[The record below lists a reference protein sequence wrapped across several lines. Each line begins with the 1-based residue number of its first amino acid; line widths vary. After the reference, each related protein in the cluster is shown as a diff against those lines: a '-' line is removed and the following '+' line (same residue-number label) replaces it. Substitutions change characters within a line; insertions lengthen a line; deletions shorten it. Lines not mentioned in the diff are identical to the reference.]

1 MAIPSNSEPFSA
13 IRVLGGVK
21 NAGSGGNSGPGQFP
35 LYKFKK
41 GNREHRS
48 DRAPLLR
55 PTGGPRFPP
64 RTIALLEFYLGG
76 GAGRAAKSDRE
87 SGKAV
92 QELLPRLAE
101 KTLGAAAGDGAIAAA
116 CTIIKDAAS
125 AGAATA
131 TRGESVGDASEGVR
145 SWATYGQRGRY
156 YHAGG
161 EHVGGSGRRQ
171 RWRCRQNSGGGEIQS

>member
-1 MAIPSNSEPFSA
+1 M
-13 IRVLGGVK
+13 
-21 NAGSGGNSGPGQFP
+21 
-35 LYKFKK
+35 
-41 GNREHRS
+41 

-64 RTIALLEFYLGG
+64 RTISLQEFYLGG
-76 GAGRAAKSDRE
+76 GACRAAKSERE

-101 KTLGAAAGDGAIAAA
+101 KTPGAAAGDGAIAAA

-156 YHAGG
+156 YHAGR
-161 EHVGGSGRRQ
+161 EHVGASGRRQ
-171 RWRCRQNSGGGEIQS
+171 RWRCRQNSGGGEIQI

>member
-1 MAIPSNSEPFSA
+1 M
-13 IRVLGGVK
+13 
-21 NAGSGGNSGPGQFP
+21 
-35 LYKFKK
+35 
-41 GNREHRS
+41 

-101 KTLGAAAGDGAIAAA
+101 KTLGAAAGDGAVAAGEIVAAAA
-116 CTIIKDAAS
+116 CTITKDTAS
-125 AGAATA
+125 VGAAT
-131 TRGESVGDASEGVR
+131 TTGGESAGDVSDGV
-145 SWATYGQRGRY
+145 SGWATYGQRGRY

-171 RWRCRQNSGGGEIQS
+171 RRRCRQNSRGGEIQI